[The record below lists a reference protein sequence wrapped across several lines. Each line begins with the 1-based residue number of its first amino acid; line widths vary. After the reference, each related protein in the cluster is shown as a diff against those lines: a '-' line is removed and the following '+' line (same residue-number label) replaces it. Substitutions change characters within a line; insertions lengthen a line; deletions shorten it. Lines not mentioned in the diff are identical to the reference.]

1 MIESSFQCEV
11 LSPLFM
17 GGADA
22 RGAPPE
28 LRSPSIRGA
37 MRYWYR
43 ALLGGSTFLNDHELL
58 SKLHSKESEL
68 FGSTDRGGALST
80 RLSQAAQLPY
90 ESYQKDPALKGTGGS
105 FLPTGKDYL
114 LWSMGSTGGR
124 PGAPRYQPSRQYIK
138 PGATFKF
145 ILSAQLQPDTIDKGN
160 AAFWLLSNLGSI
172 GSRANRGAGSIQAV
186 AESSPRLL
194 FNTSSS
200 IKELQ
205 DYLRDGIQK
214 CLKIVTGE
222 DWGTLPEN
230 QQAEFDTIHPQTC
243 NVWVVADGPNGWDT
257 YLAALN
263 GLGSR
268 FRDYRTHQ
276 NPLGRS
282 DHDAVLKWF
291 ENGGKG
297 PVIKRPVFGLPIPFR
312 YSNGGPSDV
321 IIHEKGD
328 RRGSP
333 LHMRITKLA
342 NGKYVGV
349 LTLFKSR
356 FLPEHTDLKL
366 QERKW
371 KAPVPSDY
379 SIAAKFIDT
388 FPVKEQ
394 VGL

>member
-1 MIESSFQCEV
+1 
-11 LSPLFM
+11 M

>member
-1 MIESSFQCEV
+1 MTERSFQCEV
-11 LSPLFM
+11 LSPLFL

-43 ALLGGSTFLNDHELL
+43 ALLGGSALLNEHDLL
-58 SKLHSKESEL
+58 SKLHAKESEL
-68 FGSTDRGGALST
+68 FGNTDRGGALST
-80 RLSQAAQLPY
+80 RLSQSSQLPF
-90 ESYQKDPALKGTGGS
+90 EAYQKDPALKAVDGNY
-105 FLPTGKDYL
+105 LPTGKDYL
-114 LWSMGSTGGR
+114 LWSMGSIGGR
-124 PGAPRYQPSRQYIK
+124 PGSPRYQPPRQYIK
-138 PGATFKF
+138 PGSKFKF
-145 ILSAQLQPDTIDKGN
+145 VLSAQLQPHTIDKGI
-160 AAFWLLSNLGSI
+160 AAFWLLSNLGSL
-172 GSRANRGAGSIQAV
+172 GSRANRGAGSIQAT
-186 AESSPRLL
+186 ADSSPIL
-194 FNTSSS
+194 FNTCAS

-205 DYLRDGIQK
+205 DYLRDGIQN

-222 DWGTLPEN
+222 EWGSLPEN

-243 NVWVVADGPNGWDT
+243 NVWVVADGLNGWDT
-257 YLAALN
+257 YMAALN

-276 NPLGRS
+276 NALGRS
-282 DHDAVLKWF
+282 DHDAVLRWL
-291 ENGGKG
+291 ESGGKG
-297 PVIKRPVFGLPIPFR
+297 PVIKRSVFGLPIPFR

-321 IIHEKGD
+321 VIHEKGD

-356 FLPEHTDLKL
+356 FLPEHTNLKL

-371 KAPVPSDY
+371 KAPVPGDY
-379 SIAAKFIDT
+379 SVADKFVDT
-388 FPVKEQ
+388 FPIKEQ

>member
-1 MIESSFQCEV
+1 MTERSFQCEV
-11 LSPLFM
+11 LSPLFL

-28 LRSPSIRGA
+28 LRSPSVRGA

-43 ALLGGSTFLNDHELL
+43 ALLGGSALLNDHELL
-58 SKLHSKESEL
+58 SKLHAMESEL
-68 FGSTDRGGALST
+68 FGNTDRGGALST
-80 RLSQAAQLPY
+80 RLSQANQLPY
-90 ESYQKDPALKGTGGS
+90 ESYQRDPALRGADGS
-105 FLPTGKDYL
+105 YLPTGKDYL
-114 LWSMGSTGGR
+114 LWSMGSIGGK
-124 PGAPRYQPSRQYIK
+124 PGSPRYQPARQYIK
-138 PGATFKF
+138 PGAKFKF
-145 ILSAQLQPDTIDKGN
+145 VLSAQLQPSAIDKGT
-160 AAFWLLSNLGSI
+160 AAFWLLSNLGSL
-172 GSRANRGAGSIQAV
+172 GSRANRGAGSILA
-186 AESSPRLL
+186 ATDSSPVL
-194 FNTSSS
+194 FNTCAS

-205 DYLRDGIQK
+205 AYLKNGIQN

-222 DWGTLPEN
+222 DWGTLSEN
-230 QQAEFDTIHPQTC
+230 QQAEFDSLHPQTC
-243 NVWVVADGPNGWDT
+243 NIWVVADGPNGWDT

-276 NPLGRS
+276 NPLGRG

-291 ENGGKG
+291 EGGGKG
-297 PVIKRPVFGLPIPFR
+297 PLVKRSVFGLPIPFR

-371 KAPVPSDY
+371 KAPVPVDY
-379 SIAAKFIDT
+379 SVAAKFVDT
-388 FPVKEQ
+388 FSVKEQ